1 MGAAPKP
8 KTNVV
13 VPMRTLSENEA
24 LAWLLGRGQIETSA
38 AALAR
43 DWRWNSKK
51 VKSCLDRWSA
61 AGHIVRRP
69 GDSGRMVITAKPG
82 PVNAAPGPADA
93 TPASSTPV
101 SGLYKWAAQAPSLP
115 IFSEDAPAAA
125 AGAELV
131 APAAGESPAL
141 AAAPAASG
149 QADSLASVAAPVS
162 TPEPPPAPEPAPI
175 VPRPP
180 LSVIR
185 TAAFPVPP
193 APLPP
198 RGSGFVNVLAYAV
211 AVALAGIAA
220 YFSISGMIVLFPGAP
235 DAIVTMGV
243 VMEAAK
249 LVTVAFLAHQW
260 RTLARL
266 SRLVLVLLV
275 TGLAAINAAGVY
287 SQLVA
292 AHFGDRVTATSAVET
307 EAAALAAKT
316 EVQAQTVA
324 DLDRRVAQI
333 DGVIAEMVK
342 RGRTSSALDALATQ
356 RKQREALV
364 GQRRHEAETL
374 VALKS
379 EAGAVAARTRRI
391 EVEAAPIMYVA
402 QLMGGTTEQAIR
414 FLILL
419 MVLTCDPLALALT
432 AAASRPRWRPP
443 ARKQGATM

>member
-1 MGAAPKP
+1 
-8 KTNVV
+8 
-13 VPMRTLSENEA
+13 
-24 LAWLLGRGQIETSA
+24 
-38 AALAR
+38 
-43 DWRWNSKK
+43 
-51 VKSCLDRWSA
+51 
-61 AGHIVRRP
+61 
-69 GDSGRMVITAKPG
+69 
-82 PVNAAPGPADA
+82 
-93 TPASSTPV
+93 
-101 SGLYKWAAQAPSLP
+101 
-115 IFSEDAPAAA
+115 
-125 AGAELV
+125 
-131 APAAGESPAL
+131 
-141 AAAPAASG
+141 
-149 QADSLASVAAPVS
+149 
-162 TPEPPPAPEPAPI
+162 
-175 VPRPP
+175 
-180 LSVIR
+180 
-185 TAAFPVPP
+185 
-193 APLPP
+193 LPP

-220 YFSISGMIVLFPGAP
+220 YFSISGMIVLVPGAP

>member
-1 MGAAPKP
+1 MGAASKP
-8 KTNVV
+8 KTNI
-13 VPMRTLSENEA
+13 VPMRTLSDDEA
-24 LAWLLGRGQIETSA
+24 LAWLVQRGRIETSA
-38 AALAR
+38 AELAR
-43 DWRWNSKK
+43 AWSWHSSK
-51 VKSCLDRWSA
+51 VKRHLDRWSA
-61 AGHIVRRP
+61 EGHIVRGP
-69 GDSGRMVITAKPG
+69 GSSGRTVISAAPG
-82 PVNAAPGPADA
+82 PATAAPGPADA
-93 TPASSTPV
+93 TSAASTPV
-101 SGLYKWAAQAPSLP
+101 SGLYKWAAQAPPLP
-115 IFSEDAPAAA
+115 MFSEEAPAVAA
-125 AGAELV
+125 VVEPV
-131 APAAGESPAL
+131 APATDEPSAVV
-141 AAAPAASG
+141 AASG
-149 QADSLASVAAPVS
+149 QPDSLASVAAPVFA
-162 TPEPPPAPEPAPI
+162 PEPPPAPERLPAPEPAPI
-175 VPRPP
+175 IRQPA
-180 LSVIR
+180 LSAIR
-185 TAAFPVPP
+185 VAPIPVPP

-260 RTLARL
+260 RMLARL

-275 TGLAAINAAGVY
+275 MGLAAINAAGVY

-292 AHFGDRVTATSAVET
+292 AHFGERATATSVVET
-307 EAAALAAKT
+307 ETAALAAKT

-342 RGRTSSALDALATQ
+342 RGRTSGALDALATQ
-356 RKQREALV
+356 RKQRDALV

-374 VALKS
+374 AALKS
-379 EAGAVAARTRRI
+379 EAGAVAARTKRI
-391 EVEAAPIMYVA
+391 EIEAAPIMYVA

-414 FLILL
+414 LLILL

-432 AAASRPRWRPP
+432 AAASRPRWRPL
-443 ARKQGATM
+443 ARR